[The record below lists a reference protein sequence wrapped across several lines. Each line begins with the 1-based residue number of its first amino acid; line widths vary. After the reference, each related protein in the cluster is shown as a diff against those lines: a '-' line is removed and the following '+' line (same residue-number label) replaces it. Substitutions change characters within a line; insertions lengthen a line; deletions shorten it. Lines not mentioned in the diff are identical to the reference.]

1 MHAASTWARHTR
13 AARALAT
20 AFWLASLLTLIHAP
34 AARAAMASGGMAV
47 VTTPSADLYLRD
59 GPSQD
64 SGILASL
71 PPGTQVLVLDGPTT
85 DADGGDWYH
94 VSAAG
99 QAGWCAAEWL
109 NPSATPAVSTLFVRG
124 TDGDGVRL
132 RAAPDLDAGV
142 LLVLPEGTAITP
154 TGASQQASDYA
165 WTPVQVGDATG
176 WVASNYLSTAG
187 TAPQALAAGP
197 AIPVAVGNHATVVDT
212 DGMDLRMR
220 DGYGLA
226 APVFAYVPAGAVVA
240 VVNGP
245 EPDAAGAPWYGV
257 DYDGVLGWVAGQ
269 YLAPT
274 DQPLTPRGVGVSP
287 TEMLSLLPPSPDR
300 GPAIVA
306 EALKH
311 LGAPYVWGGD
321 TPAGWDC
328 SGMIQWVYK
337 QVTGV
342 TLPRVS
348 HDQFYIGI
356 PLRMDEIQAGDLVFF
371 ANTDGVGITHNG
383 IALGDGRFIHARSE
397 QYGTTISNLSDP
409 YWTAHYAGARR
420 P

>member
-1 MHAASTWARHTR
+1 MPVASIWARHTH
-13 AARALAT
+13 AARALIA
-20 AFWLASLLTLIHAP
+20 ACWLASLLTLIQP
-34 AARAAMASGGMAV
+34 AVARAALTSGGMAV
-47 VTTPSADLYLRD
+47 VTTPSDDLYLRD
-59 GPSQD
+59 GPGQGSD
-64 SGILASL
+64 ILASL

-85 DADGGDWYH
+85 DADGIDWYH

-99 QAGWCAAEWL
+99 QTGWCAAQWL
-109 NPSATPAVSTLFVRG
+109 SPSAAPINTLFVRG
-124 TDGDGVRL
+124 TDGDGLRL
-132 RAAPDLDAGV
+132 RSGPDLEANV
-142 LLVLPEGTAITP
+142 LAVLPEGATITP
-154 TGASQQASDYA
+154 TGAAQQASAYS
-165 WTPVQVGDATG
+165 WTPVQFDGTAG
-176 WVASNYLSTAG
+176 WVASNYLSTASA
-187 TAPQALAAGP
+187 APQAMLAGP
-197 AIPVAVGNHATVVDT
+197 AVPVAVGNHATVVDT
-212 DGMDLRMR
+212 DGMDLRIR
-220 DGYGLA
+220 DGYGLS
-226 APVFAYVPAGAVVA
+226 APVFAYAPADAVIA

-245 EPDAAGAPWYGV
+245 EPDATGAPWYGV

-274 DQPLTPRGVGVSP
+274 DQPLTPRGIGVSP
-287 TEMLSLLPPSPDR
+287 TQMLALLPPSPDR

-397 QYGTTISNLSDP
+397 QYGTTISNLNDP
-409 YWTAHYAGARR
+409 YWAAHYAGARR